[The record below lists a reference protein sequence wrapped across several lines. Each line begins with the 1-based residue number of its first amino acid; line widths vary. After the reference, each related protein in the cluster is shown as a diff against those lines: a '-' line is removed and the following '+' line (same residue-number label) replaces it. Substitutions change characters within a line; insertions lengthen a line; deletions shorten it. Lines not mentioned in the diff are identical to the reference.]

1 MLRFVTAVIV
11 FAVIIGS
18 TATVLGLLDELEAR
32 RNQRRRV
39 YVSKRCLRA
48 FDPTPAAHELDELDG
63 LELDE
68 PYP

>member
-1 MLRFVTAVIV
+1 
-11 FAVIIGS
+11 
-18 TATVLGLLDELEAR
+18 VLGLLDELEAR